1 MRLTS
6 PGQHATHKS
15 RSTYDSQVPVN
26 TRYPQG
32 EYAEMESSQD
42 KKKWNIGTLSS
53 LVFKQAK
60 SRW

>member
-32 EYAEMESSQD
+32 GYAEMESSQD
-42 KKKWNIGTLSS
+42 KKSET
-53 LVFKQAK
+53 
-60 SRW
+60 